1 VEVAVHA
8 AWVEIALSAL
18 DEAEDDVV
26 VAALREIGAP
36 VARCVSLFEGDL
48 EPEEAL
54 AYARVLLE
62 LGRGDEARE
71 VVSALLEDAEP
82 LAAAM

>member
-1 VEVAVHA
+1 MHT

-36 VARCVSLFEGDL
+36 VARTVSLFEGDL

-62 LGRGDEARE
+62 LGRADEARE